1 MYARVA
7 RYEVPQER
15 IEDAVESFRDASKK
29 VQALDGFED
38 GYVLID
44 EGGNVMT
51 MTLWTSR
58 TALETSETRA
68 GLARQTAARAVDG
81 EVKSVE
87 EYEVY
92 EQIRPLA
99 QLAE

>member
-15 IEDAVESFRDASKK
+15 IEDAVESFREAAKK
-29 VQALDGFED
+29 VQELDGFED
-38 GYVLID
+38 GYVLIS
-44 EGGNVMT
+44 EGGGVLT

-68 GLARQTAARAVDG
+68 SMARQAAARAVDG

-87 EYEVY
+87 EYEVS
-92 EQIRPLA
+92 EQLQPV
-99 QLAE
+99 AELT